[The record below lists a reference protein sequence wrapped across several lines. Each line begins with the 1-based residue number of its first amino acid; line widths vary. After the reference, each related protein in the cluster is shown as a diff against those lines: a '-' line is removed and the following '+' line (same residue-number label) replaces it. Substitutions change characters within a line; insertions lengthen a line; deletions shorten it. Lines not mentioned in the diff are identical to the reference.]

1 MRPPIL
7 NALFAPVSTLPG
19 VGPKLAKLY
28 GRLLLESGALDE
40 ARLVDLLFHR
50 PSGAV
55 DRRNH
60 PGIARSPHGAVVTL
74 LVRIADHRPPPRG
87 SRQPYRVIAHDDTG
101 ELSIVFFHAHGDW
114 LAKQL
119 PVGEMR
125 WVSGT
130 VEWFNG
136 APQMAHPD
144 HIVTEAA
151 YATLPKVEPVYPLTE
166 GLGLKAVGKAMR
178 GAVDVVRKLAL
189 PEWQDAAWLKSMDFM
204 SFADAL
210 GHLHEPRTIEDA
222 TGGTPALAR
231 LAYDE
236 LLANQLALALVR
248 DHNRRAGA
256 VPRRAT
262 GAISGRLIAALPFS
276 LTGSQDRAIADIL
289 SDLDKPERMTRLI
302 QGDVGAGKTLV
313 AAFAMAAVAEAG
325 GQSALMAPTE
335 LLARQH
341 HRTLAPLAE
350 TAGLTVEILTG
361 RERGKPREAMLERL
375 ASGGIDI
382 LIGTH
387 AVFQADV
394 MFKDLGLAVVDEQ
407 HRFGVHQR
415 LALAQKGQGAHLLL
429 MTATPIPRTLQ
440 MTYFGDVDV
449 SKLTEKPAGRK
460 PIDTRTVALDRL
472 DEVANRIARAVDEGR
487 KAYWVCPLVEESEV
501 IDLAAAQERAEVLGQ
516 IIGAGRV
523 GLVHGRMKPTE
534 KDAAMAAFQS
544 GATRVLV
551 STTVIEVGVDVPD
564 ATIMV
569 IEHAERFGLAQLH
582 QLRGRVGR
590 GAEASTCLLLYK
602 APLGAVARERLD
614 VMRQTNDGFEIAE
627 MDLKLRGGGEVL
639 GTRQSGLPGYRLA
652 SLDLHAD
659 LMQAARD
666 DAKLVMAR
674 DPGLTGERG
683 EALRVLLYLFGRD
696 DAVRLIRAG

>member
-7 NALFAPVSTLPG
+7 NPLFAPVSTLPG

-28 GRLLLESGALDE
+28 GRLLLDSAAIDE
-40 ARLVDLLFHR
+40 ARLIDLLFHR
-50 PSGAV
+50 PVGAV

-60 PGIARSPHGAVVTL
+60 PGIALSPHGAVVTL

-114 LAKQL
+114 LTKQM

-166 GLGLKAVGKAMR
+166 GLSLKAVGKAMR
-178 GAVDVVRKLAL
+178 GALDVAVKLGL
-189 PEWQDAAWLKSMDFM
+189 PEWQDAAWLKSMDFP
-204 SFADAL
+204 SFSDAL
-210 GHLHEPRTIEDA
+210 QRLHAPQSVEDV
-222 TGGTPALAR
+222 TGATPALAR

-248 DHNRRAGA
+248 DHTRRAGA
-256 VPRRAT
+256 VPRRA
-262 GAISGRLIAALPFS
+262 SGVLSERLRAALPFS
-276 LTGSQDRAIADIL
+276 LTNSQEAAITDILADIE
-289 SDLDKPERMTRLI
+289 KPERMTRLI

-341 HRTLAPLAE
+341 HRTLAPLGQA
-350 TAGLTVEILTG
+350 AGLTVEILTG
-361 RERGKPREAMLERL
+361 RERGRPREAVLERL
-375 ASGGIDI
+375 AAGEIDI
-382 LIGTH
+382 LVGTH
-387 AVFQADV
+387 AVFQAGV
-394 MFKDLGLAVVDEQ
+394 TFKDLGLAVVDEQ

-415 LALAQKGQGAHLLL
+415 LALAQKGAGAHLLL

-487 KAYWVCPLVEESEV
+487 KAYWVCPLVEESEM

-523 GLVHGRMKPTE
+523 GLVHGRMKPAE
-534 KDAAMAAFQS
+534 KDAAMAAFQT
-544 GATRVLV
+544 GTTRVLV

-590 GAEASTCLLLYK
+590 GADASTCLLLFK
-602 APLGAVARERLD
+602 APLGAIARERLD

-652 SLDLHAD
+652 SLELHAD

-666 DAKLVMAR
+666 DAKLMMAR